1 MIREE
6 KAYHILS
13 MLWSGKGSFDQVH
26 YLFDICVFDLQNN
39 MAEYYRVLFMAF
51 YFSVLQLYFYGY
63 MLHIHTHE
71 ATRGVTTF
79 YSSMMASDIDPF

>member
-26 YLFDICVFDLQNN
+26 YLFDICVCDPQNN
-39 MAEYYRVLFMAF
+39 LAEYYPGTILGILFLVLHFAF
-51 YFSVLQLYFYGY
+51 YDY

-71 ATRGVTTF
+71 ATRGATKQV
-79 YSSMMASDIDPF
+79 IR

>member
-39 MAEYYRVLFMAF
+39 MAEYYPGTIHGILFFGIAVVF
-51 YFSVLQLYFYGY
+51 LW
-63 MLHIHTHE
+63 LHVTYTYARSDKRSDYILFIDD
-71 ATRGVTTF
+71 GVRH
-79 YSSMMASDIDPF
+79 